1 MIGAAVIEDRPIG
14 AYCLLR
20 QIFQPDI
27 RQRKLVCRS
36 LGTVA
41 HHCAQFFLHA
51 VIVAITV
58 APIASPLG
66 IVADPARTD
75 GAVSSRHP
83 HQNHSLAIDILFCN
97 IGLKQEVGTC
107 LLLIVE
113 SVPEIALHR
122 IGIGES
128 CRTHRAVRFF
138 CCPQHDQPS
147 ISIGK
152 GGIRLPEAL
161 GRAGRLPLS

>member
-66 IVADPARTD
+66 IVADADRTD

-113 SVPEIALHR
+113 SVPKSRFIDPHR
-122 IGIGES
+122 RVLSHSS
-128 CRTHRAVRFF
+128 CRQIF